1 MLYVTYEQAVEAM
14 ERGLSRFLEPE
25 KAHHLAEICAGNSLD
40 GVHSHG
46 MNRYPR
52 MVSEMERGVCDTS
65 VTQAERVSG
74 FGALEVWDAHF
85 GVGPLIAEQVSAR
98 AGELAREH
106 GIGCVALRNNN
117 HWLRAGRYALQL
129 ADAGLAAICFTNTS
143 MNLTAWGA
151 KEPSTGNNPIAM
163 AIPRSKGSLIMDMAV
178 SQYAYGKL
186 ELMAQK
192 GELLDIACGY
202 DAQGNETRDPREI
215 VKSNLM
221 LPMAMWKGSALSIM
235 IDLMTAMLSQG
246 RTSLEI
252 GRPGTGETGM
262 SQVFIAI
269 NPAAVVNMEEVEA
282 RMERTLD
289 FLHGLET
296 GNGVH
301 APGENLARTRERH
314 LREGLPVTEATWEKI
329 LAFAA
334 KA

>member
-1 MLYVTYEQAVEAM
+1 MLVTYEQAVQAM
-14 ERGLSRFLEPE
+14 EKGLVRFMPQET
-25 KAHHLAEICAGNSLD
+25 ARRFAEIFAGNSLD

-52 MVSEMERGVCDTS
+52 YISDMESGLCDPT
-65 VTQAERVSG
+65 VTEAERVSG
-74 FGALEVWDAHF
+74 FGALELWDAHF
-85 GVGPLIAEQVSAR
+85 GIGPLIARQAAAR

-106 GIGCVALRNNN
+106 GVACVALRNNS
-117 HWLRAGRYALQL
+117 HWLRAGRYALEL
-129 ADAGLAAICFTNTS
+129 ADQGLVGICFTNTC
-143 MNLTAWGA
+143 MNLTAYGA
-151 KEPSTGNNPIAM
+151 KQPSTGNNPMAF
-163 AIPRSKGSLIMDMAV
+163 AIPRRQGSLLMDMAV

-215 VKSNLM
+215 IKSNLM

-235 IDLMTAMLSQG
+235 LDLMSAMLSQG

-252 GRPGTGETGM
+252 GTPGTGETGM

-269 NPAAVVNMEEVEA
+269 HPSAVVNMDEVEA

-301 APGENLARTRERH
+301 APGENLSRIRERH

-329 LAFAA
+329 LALAA